1 MGGGAA
7 ECLFAVDARGES
19 LLLVLLSYPGV
30 SGQGS
35 KFSSPWVVQRG
46 FLDWMPAVAVP
57 CPLPVLPVLLVI
69 PQQKRG
75 VSGTVRNE
83 SLSPVVDLVLPDVD
97 MVGE

>member
-1 MGGGAA
+1 MVGGGAA
-7 ECLFAVDARGES
+7 ECLFAVDACGEI

-57 CPLPVLPVLLVI
+57 CPLPILLVI

-83 SLSPVVDLVLPDVD
+83 SFTCGGFSLT
-97 MVGE
+97 